1 MNKSLSGIMML
12 LAQAT
17 SEQCEDVLSLL
28 EGRAQLEKPKAD
40 EGKNVKLLTIQ
51 EVMTLAHCCYSTAYR
66 AAQLGELRKV
76 QLRGRGSK
84 ICFYEDDVL
93 AWIEKGIVVSPKVR
107 LRIPKEEPQYE

>member
-1 MNKSLSGIMML
+1 MNNNLNQIMIL

-17 SEQCEDVLSLL
+17 PEKCADVLSLL
-28 EGRAQLEKPKAD
+28 EGRVQLETQQR
-40 EGKNVKLLTIQ
+40 EVKLLTIQ

-93 AWIEKGIVVSPKVR
+93 AWIKKGIVSITEGASQNTKGEI
-107 LRIPKEEPQYE
+107 LS

>member
-1 MNKSLSGIMML
+1 ML

-17 SEQCEDVLSLL
+17 PEKCEDVLSLL
-28 EGRAQLEKPKAD
+28 EGRVQLETQQR
-40 EGKNVKLLTIQ
+40 EVKLLTIQ

-93 AWIEKGIVVSPKVR
+93 AWIKKGIVGITESASQNTKGEI
-107 LRIPKEEPQYE
+107 LA